1 MASVDPLQTIAMPSS
16 GKETTSS
23 DQIEDAKSAID
34 LAVPDMKEQR
44 ATLTDQ
50 EVGLSRDFP
59 YQHRQL
65 TCQ

>member
-1 MASVDPLQTIAMPSS
+1 MPPS
-16 GKETTSS
+16 GKETTTS

-50 EVGLSRDFP
+50 EVCLLRDLS
-59 YQHRQL
+59 
-65 TCQ
+65 